1 MPLYNNLLPE
11 MKLVFITGTD
21 TDVGKTHV
29 SAAFTRAWDANYWK
43 PMQTGTMSDPGDTRT
58 VQKLTQLPPDRF
70 YPPQVELAYPL
81 SPWRA
86 FLKENKRP
94 VSVSEI
100 EIPEVFRKL
109 FRPLIMEGAGG
120 LFVPVTETEIMTDL
134 IQRFDC
140 PVILVARSGLGTI
153 NHTLLSIE
161 HLQGRGITNIYVVF
175 NGPLNEDNK
184 TAVESFAPGVKVIAC
199 ITHSESGEIEDLLQY
214 IPDPEVISFRC
225 S

>member
-1 MPLYNNLLPE
+1 MPTTFSE

-29 SAAFTRAWDANYWK
+29 AAAFTRAWDANYWK
-43 PMQTGTMSDPGDTRT
+43 PMQTGLISDPGDTKT
-58 VQKLTQLPPDRF
+58 VQSLTQLPPDRF

-86 FLKENKRP
+86 FVKEDRQP
-94 VSVSEI
+94 VSVSDI
-100 EIPEVFRKL
+100 EIPDVFVKL
-109 FRPLIMEGAGG
+109 SRPLIMEGAGG

-161 HLQGRGITNIYVVF
+161 HLQRRGITNIYVVF
-175 NGPLNEDNK
+175 NGPLNEDNRY
-184 TAVESFAPGVKVIAC
+184 AVERFAPDVKVIAC
-199 ITHSESGEIEDLLQY
+199 IPRSENGIEDLLQY
-214 IPDPEVISFRC
+214 IPGPEVIDFQ
-225 S
+225 